1 MLQPDIPHID
11 EHVSKVECIG
21 VKTQQK
27 LLDIK
32 AAAATVGIQDL
43 NVIHNTIT
51 PGTSHTPAEAPSLC
65 ESPALLQAVLAGCF
79 RAI

>member
-51 PGTSHTPAEAPSLC
+51 TGT
-65 ESPALLQAVLAGCF
+65 
-79 RAI
+79 

>member
-11 EHVSKVECIG
+11 EHVSKGECIG

-51 PGTSHTPAEAPSLC
+51 TGTTCTSAQSHSYVFFHTMLY
-65 ESPALLQAVLAGCF
+65 LTGV
-79 RAI
+79 I

>member
-1 MLQPDIPHID
+1 M
-11 EHVSKVECIG
+11 
-21 VKTQQK
+21 KTQQK

-51 PGTSHTPAEAPSLC
+51 TGTGHNPANGSFQASFC
-65 ESPALLQAVLAGCF
+65 FAARLQLTVQSQAKAVAVAKSDACHF
-79 RAI
+79 WR